1 MKTPRPGEHQLF
13 AFLTCEPN
21 AVVRPIHP
29 KAMPVILTTADEI
42 EMWMTADWA
51 EAQALQRP
59 LADDALMVLLNDM
72 PHEAQGRLL

>member
-29 KAMPVILTTADEI
+29 KAMPVILTSATDIDTWLSADCP
-42 EMWMTADWA
+42 
-51 EAQALQRP
+51 EARHLQRP
-59 LADDALMVLLNDM
+59 LDDDQLIELD
-72 PHEAQGRLL
+72 